1 MKKKKESRINLKT
14 LHHRKTNMWI
24 SASMPVHACM
34 HLCLD
39 TSVSIH
45 IMHVYVFLT
54 ACGCV
59 GMDVEAGVG
68 MHVGG
73 DEFVCVP
80 QRERERERE
89 RETC

>member
-1 MKKKKESRINLKT
+1 
-14 LHHRKTNMWI
+14 
-24 SASMPVHACM
+24 
-34 HLCLD
+34 
-39 TSVSIH
+39 
-45 IMHVYVFLT
+45 MHVYVFLT

-89 RETC
+89 RPVEYTFCHEIKSILNGWAVYSLF